1 MNMPALIEIA
11 IIAGS
16 GFAALLILGLIFAR
30 LYKRASKETSFVRT
44 GFGGE
49 KVVMNGGALIL
60 PVLHETI
67 PVNMNTLRLAVER
80 KNEQALITKD
90 RMRVDVL
97 AEFYVRVQPSA
108 DAIASAAQTL
118 GMRTM
123 HPEQLKDLVEGK
135 FVDALRSVAAELTM
149 TELHEQ
155 RTHFVQ
161 KVQQVSSED
170 LLKNGLEL
178 ETVSLTGLDQTAME
192 YFNPSNAFDAEG
204 LTRLTEE
211 IELRKKLRN
220 DIEQDTQVQIRT
232 KNLEAQRRTLEISR
246 DEEYAKLEQE
256 RELAIRR
263 AAQAAEVSQ
272 QEAEKSRE
280 AEGAKITAE
289 QQIQTAKIDADRAV
303 AQQRIAMEQE
313 LGEREIAKERA
324 VDTQNI
330 EKAKAIE
337 LSEQDRAIA
346 VAEKSRAQS
355 EAQAEADKA
364 LAIAVAAE
372 EQVKTVREREGAE
385 RQKII
390 ELIEATKEAERE
402 AIGVKVAAEAQKT
415 AAADQAE
422 ALREEAK
429 GAADKTRIEAEAAGE
444 AVRVAAEAARVRYA
458 VDAAGQKA
466 LNEAANLLSADQVA
480 MTIRVKLIENLDR
493 IIAESVKPL
502 QAIDSIR
509 IVQMEGMNG
518 GAANDSN
525 GHGGGGSNGGGNL
538 ADQVVSGALR
548 YRAQA
553 PLLDQLMA
561 EVGLSGGDVNG
572 LTAVLREPM
581 ATTGETVVETLP
593 APRPVRK
600 GKSVAAVVEPIEIVA
615 DEDEAE
621 DEEA

>member
-1 MNMPALIEIA
+1 MNSLIEIA
-11 IIAGS
+11 ILSGAGLVD
-16 GFAALLILGLIFAR
+16 LLILGLIFAR
-30 LYKRASKETSFVRT
+30 LYKRASKETAFVRT

-49 KVVMNGGALIL
+49 KVVMNGGALVL

-67 PVNMNTLRLAVER
+67 QVNMNTLRLAVQR
-80 KNEQALITKD
+80 SNEQALITKD

-118 GMRTM
+118 GLRTM

-192 YFNPSNAFDAEG
+192 HFNPSNAFDAEG

-232 KNLEAQRRTLEISR
+232 KNLEAQRRTLEIQR
-246 DEEYAKLEQE
+246 DEEYAQLEQE
-256 RELAIRR
+256 RELANRR
-263 AAQAAEVSQ
+263 AEQGADVAR
-272 QEAEKSRE
+272 QEAEKARE
-280 AEGAKITAE
+280 AEAAKITSQ
-289 QQIQTAKIDADRAV
+289 QQIEQARIEAERLV

-313 LGEREIAKERA
+313 VAEREISKARA
-324 VDTQNI
+324 VETQDI

-337 LSEQDRAIA
+337 LSEQDRDIA

-355 EAQAEADKA
+355 EAKAEADKA
-364 LAIAVAAE
+364 LALAVQAE
-372 EQVKTVREREGAE
+372 EQVKTMRDREAAD

-402 AIGVKVAAEAQKT
+402 AITVRVAAEAEKI

-422 ALREEAK
+422 ALREQAR
-429 GAADKTRIEAEAAGE
+429 GQADKTTIEAEAQAK
-444 AVRVAAEAARVRYA
+444 AVRAAAEAARVHYE
-458 VDAAGQKA
+458 VEAAGQQA
-466 LNEAANLLSADQVA
+466 LNTAANLLSAEQVA
-480 MTIRVKLIENLDR
+480 MQIRIKLIENLDR
-493 IIAESVKPL
+493 IIAESVKPMES
-502 QAIDSIR
+502 IDSIK
-509 IVQMEGMNG
+509 IVQVEGL
-518 GAANDSN
+518 
-525 GHGGGGSNGGGNL
+525 NGGGASAGAGAGGSHDGNL
-538 ADQVVSGALR
+538 SEQVVSSALR

-553 PLLDQLMA
+553 PLVDQLMA
-561 EVGLSGGDVNG
+561 EVGLSGADLKG
-572 LTAVLREPM
+572 LTGALRTPE
-581 ATTGETVVETLP
+581 AP
-593 APRPVRK
+593 APQ
-600 GKSVAAVVEPIEIVA
+600 SDTHA
-615 DEDEAE
+615 DEGAPAPAKKKRPDAAQA
-621 DEEA
+621 D

>member
-1 MNMPALIEIA
+1 MPALIELA
-11 IIAGS
+11 MIAG
-16 GFAALLILGLIFAR
+16 GGLAGLIILGLLLAR

-60 PVLHETI
+60 PVFHETI
-67 PVNMNTLRLAVER
+67 PVNMNTLRLAVSR
-80 KNEQALITKD
+80 NNEQALITKD

-97 AEFYVRVQPSA
+97 AEFYVRVQPSSE
-108 DAIASAAQTL
+108 AIASAAQTL
-118 GMRTM
+118 GQRTM
-123 HPEQLKDLVEGK
+123 HPEQLKELVEGK

-232 KNLEAQRRTLEISR
+232 KNLEAQRQTLQITR

-256 RELAIRR
+256 RELATRR
-263 AAQAAEVSQ
+263 AEQSAEVARQ
-272 QEAEKSRE
+272 QAEKTQEAEQAKIASE
-280 AEGAKITAE
+280 QQIEQAKIT
-289 QQIQTAKIDADRAV
+289 ADRAV

-324 VDTQNI
+324 VETQTI

-355 EAQAEADKA
+355 EAQADADKA
-364 LAIAVAAE
+364 LALAVAAE
-372 EQVKTVREREGAE
+372 EQVKTVREREAAD

-402 AIGVKVAAEAQKT
+402 AIAVKVAAEAEKT
-415 AAADQAE
+415 AASDRAE

-429 GAADKTRIEAEAAGE
+429 GAADKTRIEAEASAE
-444 AVRVAAEAARVRYA
+444 SVRLAAEAARVRYD
-458 VDAAGQKA
+458 VDASGQEA
-466 LNEAANLLSADQVA
+466 LNKAANLLSADQVA
-480 MTIRVKLIENLDR
+480 MAIRIKLIENLDR

-502 QAIDSIR
+502 EAIDSIR
-509 IVQMEGMNG
+509 IVQVDGLNGATG
-518 GAANDSN
+518 GAAANDA
-525 GHGGGGSNGGGNL
+525 GGGSNAGGNL

-561 EVGLSGGDVNG
+561 EVGLNGATLPG
-572 LTAVLREPM
+572 LTAPLAEVAP
-581 ATTGETVVETLP
+581 AQAVVEDVP
-593 APRPVRK
+593 APRRVKKAKPAAIVAP
-600 GKSVAAVVEPIEIVA
+600 VAAEEE
-615 DEDEAE
+615 ED

>member
-11 IIAGS
+11 IIAG
-16 GFAALLILGLIFAR
+16 GGLATLLILGLILAR

-60 PVLHETI
+60 PVFHETI

-80 KNEQALITKD
+80 KNDQALITKD

-97 AEFYVRVQPSA
+97 AELYVRVQPSA

-118 GMRTM
+118 GQRTM

-263 AAQAAEVSQ
+263 AEQAAEVSR

-289 QQIQTAKIDADRAV
+289 QQIQTAKIEADRAV

-372 EQVKTVREREGAE
+372 EQVKTVREREAAD

-402 AIGVKVAAEAQKT
+402 AIAVKVAAEAQKA

-429 GAADKTRIEAEAAGE
+429 GAADKTRIEAEAA
-444 AVRVAAEAARVRYA
+444 RLAAEAARVRYA
-458 VDAAGQKA
+458 VDASGQKA

-480 MTIRVKLIENLDR
+480 MAIRIKLIENLDR

-509 IVQMEGMNG
+509 IVQMDGMNG
-518 GAANDSN
+518 AAANDV
-525 GHGGGGSNGGGNL
+525 GGSSNGGSNL

-561 EVGLSGGDVNG
+561 EVGLSGGDVHG
-572 LTAVLREPM
+572 LTAALREPV
-581 ATTGETVVETLP
+581 ATAGEASTLVESQP
-593 APRPVRK
+593 APKGRK
-600 GKSVAAVVEPIEIVA
+600 ARSIPAVVEPAEIVA
-615 DEDEAE
+615 EKEDGEA
-621 DEEA
+621 

>member
-1 MNMPALIEIA
+1 MPALIEIA
-11 IIAGS
+11 LIAGVS
-16 GFAALLILGLIFAR
+16 LAGLIILGLLLAR

-60 PVLHETI
+60 PVFHETI
-67 PVNMNTLRLAVER
+67 PVNMNTLRLAVSR
-80 KNEQALITKD
+80 NNEQALITKD

-97 AEFYVRVQPSA
+97 AEFYVRVQPSSE
-108 DAIASAAQTL
+108 AIASAAQTL
-118 GMRTM
+118 GQRTM
-123 HPEQLKDLVEGK
+123 HPEQLKELVEGK

-232 KNLEAQRRTLEISR
+232 KNLEAQRQTLQITR

-256 RELAIRR
+256 RELATRR
-263 AAQAAEVSQ
+263 AEQAAEVARQ
-272 QEAEKSRE
+272 QAEKTQEAEQ
-280 AEGAKITAE
+280 AKIASE
-289 QQIQTAKIDADRAV
+289 QQIEQSKINADRAV

-324 VDTQNI
+324 VETQTI

-355 EAQAEADKA
+355 EAQADADKA
-364 LAIAVAAE
+364 LALAVAAE
-372 EQVKTVREREGAE
+372 EQVKTVREREAAD

-402 AIGVKVAAEAQKT
+402 AIAVKVAAEAEKT
-415 AAADQAE
+415 AASDRAE

-429 GAADKTRIEAEAAGE
+429 GAADKTRIEAEATAE
-444 AVRVAAEAARVRYA
+444 AVRLAAEAARVRYD
-458 VDAAGQKA
+458 VDASGQEA
-466 LNEAANLLSADQVA
+466 LNKAANLLSADQVA
-480 MTIRVKLIENLDR
+480 MAIRIKLIENLDR

-502 QAIDSIR
+502 EAIDSIR
-509 IVQMEGMNG
+509 IVQVDGLNGATG
-518 GAANDSN
+518 GAAANDAGS
-525 GHGGGGSNGGGNL
+525 GSNGGGNL

-561 EVGLSGGDVNG
+561 EVGLNGATLPG
-572 LTAVLREPM
+572 LTAPLAEISPAAAVDD
-581 ATTGETVVETLP
+581 VP
-593 APRPVRK
+593 APRRARKAKPAAIAAPV
-600 GKSVAAVVEPIEIVA
+600 AVEE
-615 DEDEAE
+615 EEE
-621 DEEA
+621 GDEEA

>member
-1 MNMPALIEIA
+1 MPALIEIA
-11 IIAGS
+11 VIAGGS
-16 GFAALLILGLIFAR
+16 LIGLLILGLILAR

-60 PVLHETI
+60 PVFHETI
-67 PVNMNTLRLAVER
+67 PVNMNTLRLAVAR
-80 KNEQALITKD
+80 NNEQALITKD

-97 AEFYVRVQPSA
+97 AEFYVRVQPSSE
-108 DAIASAAQTL
+108 AIASAAQTL
-118 GMRTM
+118 GQRTM
-123 HPEQLKDLVEGK
+123 HPEQLKELVEGK

-232 KNLEAQRRTLEISR
+232 KNLEAQRQTLQITR

-256 RELAIRR
+256 RELATRR
-263 AAQAAEVSQ
+263 AEQSAEVARQ
-272 QEAEKSRE
+272 QAEKTQEAEQ
-280 AEGAKITAE
+280 AKIASE
-289 QQIQTAKIDADRAV
+289 QQIEQSKINADRAV

-324 VDTQNI
+324 VETQTI

-355 EAQAEADKA
+355 EAQADADKA
-364 LAIAVAAE
+364 LALAVAAE
-372 EQVKTVREREGAE
+372 EQVKTVREREAAD

-402 AIGVKVAAEAQKT
+402 AIAVKVAAEAEKT
-415 AAADQAE
+415 AASDRAE

-429 GAADKTRIEAEAAGE
+429 GAADKTRIEAEATAE
-444 AVRVAAEAARVRYA
+444 AVRLAAEAARVRYD
-458 VDAAGQKA
+458 VDASGQEA
-466 LNEAANLLSADQVA
+466 LNKAANLLSADQVA
-480 MTIRVKLIENLDR
+480 MAIRIKLIENLDR

-502 QAIDSIR
+502 EAIDSIR
-509 IVQMEGMNG
+509 IVQVDGLNG
-518 GAANDSN
+518 ATGGAAANDS
-525 GHGGGGSNGGGNL
+525 GGGSNGGGNL

-561 EVGLSGGDVNG
+561 EVGLNGGAMSG
-572 LTAVLREPM
+572 LTAPLTEVAP
-581 ATTGETVVETLP
+581 AATVVDDVT
-593 APRPVRK
+593 APRRAKKAKPAAIAAPV
-600 GKSVAAVVEPIEIVA
+600 AVEE
-615 DEDEAE
+615 EEG

>member
-11 IIAGS
+11 IIAGVS
-16 GFAALLILGLIFAR
+16 LAALLILGLIFAR

-364 LAIAVAAE
+364 LAVAVAAE
-372 EQVKTVREREGAE
+372 EQVKTVREREAAD

-480 MTIRVKLIENLDR
+480 MAIRIKLIENLDR

-509 IVQMEGMNG
+509 IVHMDGVNG
-518 GAANDSN
+518 AAANDR
-525 GHGGGGSNGGGNL
+525 GGGSKDGGNL
-538 ADQVVSGALR
+538 ADQVVSSALR

-553 PLLDQLMA
+553 PLLDQLMS
-561 EVGLSGGDVNG
+561 EVGLSGGDING
-572 LTAVLREPM
+572 LTGVLRQSTPPEEAQAGIEAP
-581 ATTGETVVETLP
+581 P
-593 APRPVRK
+593 AAKSRK
-600 GKSVAAVVEPIEIVA
+600 GRTIPAIVEPIELVA
-615 DEDEAE
+615 DADEVEEEEDTET
-621 DEEA
+621 

>member
-1 MNMPALIEIA
+1 
-11 IIAGS
+11 
-16 GFAALLILGLIFAR
+16 
-30 LYKRASKETSFVRT
+30 
-44 GFGGE
+44 
-49 KVVMNGGALIL
+49 MNGGALVL

-67 PVNMNTLRLAVER
+67 SVNMNTLRLAVQR
-80 KNEQALITKD
+80 SNEQALITKD

-135 FVDALRSVAAELTM
+135 FVDAQRSVAAELTM

-192 YFNPSNAFDAEG
+192 HFNRSNAFDAEG

-246 DEEYAKLEQE
+246 DEEYAQLEQE
-256 RELAIRR
+256 REIANRR
-263 AAQAAEVSQ
+263 AEQAADVAR
-272 QEAEKSRE
+272 QEAEKARE
-280 AEGAKITAE
+280 AEAAKITSQ
-289 QQIQTAKIDADRAV
+289 QQIAQAKIEADRLV

-313 LGEREIAKERA
+313 VAEREISKARA
-324 VDTQNI
+324 VEVQDI

-337 LSEQDRAIA
+337 LSEQDRNIA
-346 VAEKSRAQS
+346 VAEKSRAES
-355 EAQAEADKA
+355 EAKAEADRA
-364 LAIAVAAE
+364 LALAVQAE
-372 EQVKTVREREGAE
+372 EQVKTVRDREAAD

-390 ELIEATKEAERE
+390 ELIEAAKEAERE
-402 AIGVKVAAEAQKT
+402 AIAIRVAAEAEKI

-422 ALREEAK
+422 ALREQAR
-429 GAADKTRIEAEAAGE
+429 GQADKTRIGAEAEAE
-444 AVRVAAEAARVRYA
+444 AVRVAAEAARIRYE
-458 VDAAGQKA
+458 VDAAGQHA
-466 LNEAANLLSADQVA
+466 LNTAANLLSPEQVA
-480 MTIRVKLIENLDR
+480 MQIRLKLLENLDR

-502 QAIDSIR
+502 ENIDSIK
-509 IVQMEGMNG
+509 IIQVDGLNG
-518 GAANDSN
+518 GASAA
-525 GHGGGGSNGGGNL
+525 GEGAAAAAPGGNL
-538 ADQVVSGALR
+538 SDQVVSSALG

-553 PLLDQLMA
+553 PLVDQLMA
-561 EVGLSGGDVNG
+561 EVGLSGVDLNG
-572 LTAVLREPM
+572 LTGALRRAPSAPAAPSGSDAE
-581 ATTGETVVETLP
+581 P
-593 APRPVRK
+593 AP
-600 GKSVAAVVEPIEIVA
+600 A
-615 DEDEAE
+615 DA
-621 DEEA
+621 

>member
-1 MNMPALIEIA
+1 MNSLIEIA
-11 IIAGS
+11 ILSGAGLV
-16 GFAALLILGLIFAR
+16 ALLILGLIFAR
-30 LYKRASKETSFVRT
+30 LYKRASKETAFVRT

-49 KVVMNGGALIL
+49 KVVMNGGALVL

-67 PVNMNTLRLAVER
+67 QVNMNTLRLAVQR
-80 KNEQALITKD
+80 SNEQALITKD

-118 GMRTM
+118 GLRTM

-192 YFNPSNAFDAEG
+192 HFNPSNAFDAEG

-232 KNLEAQRRTLEISR
+232 KNLEAQRRTLEIQR
-246 DEEYAKLEQE
+246 DEEYAQLEQE
-256 RELAIRR
+256 RELANRR
-263 AAQAAEVSQ
+263 AEQGADVAR
-272 QEAEKSRE
+272 QEAEKARE
-280 AEGAKITAE
+280 AEAAKITSQ
-289 QQIQTAKIDADRAV
+289 QQIEQARIEAERLV

-313 LGEREIAKERA
+313 VAEREISKARA
-324 VDTQNI
+324 VETQDI

-337 LSEQDRAIA
+337 LSEQDRDIA

-355 EAQAEADKA
+355 EAKAEADKA
-364 LAIAVAAE
+364 LALAVQAE
-372 EQVKTVREREGAE
+372 EQVKTMRDREAAD

-402 AIGVKVAAEAQKT
+402 AITVRVAAEAEKI

-422 ALREEAK
+422 ALREQAR
-429 GAADKTRIEAEAAGE
+429 GQADKTTIEAEAQAK
-444 AVRVAAEAARVRYA
+444 AVRAAAEAARVHYE
-458 VDAAGQKA
+458 VEAAGRQA
-466 LNEAANLLSADQVA
+466 LNTAANLLSAEQVA
-480 MTIRVKLIENLDR
+480 MQIRIKLIENLDR
-493 IIAESVKPL
+493 IIAESVKPMES
-502 QAIDSIR
+502 IDSIK
-509 IVQMEGMNG
+509 IVQVEGL
-518 GAANDSN
+518 
-525 GHGGGGSNGGGNL
+525 NGGGASAGAGAGGSHDGNL
-538 ADQVVSGALR
+538 SEQVVSSALR

-553 PLLDQLMA
+553 PLVDQLMA
-561 EVGLSGGDVNG
+561 EVGLSGADLKG
-572 LTAVLREPM
+572 LTGALRTPE
-581 ATTGETVVETLP
+581 P
-593 APRPVRK
+593 AP
-600 GKSVAAVVEPIEIVA
+600 SLQSAHSA
-615 DEDEAE
+615 DEAAAPGPAKKKRPDAAQA
-621 DEEA
+621 D

>member
-1 MNMPALIEIA
+1 MPALIEIA
-11 IIAGS
+11 AIAGGS
-16 GFAALLILGLIFAR
+16 LVGLLILGLILAR

-60 PVLHETI
+60 PVFHETI
-67 PVNMNTLRLAVER
+67 PVNMNTLRLAVSR
-80 KNEQALITKD
+80 NNEQALITKD

-97 AEFYVRVQPSA
+97 AEFYVRVQPSSE
-108 DAIASAAQTL
+108 AIASAAQTL
-118 GMRTM
+118 GQRTM
-123 HPEQLKDLVEGK
+123 HPEQLKELVEGK

-232 KNLEAQRRTLEISR
+232 KNLEAQRQTLQITR

-256 RELAIRR
+256 RELATRR
-263 AAQAAEVSQ
+263 AEQSAEVARQ
-272 QEAEKSRE
+272 QAEKTQEAEQAKIASE
-280 AEGAKITAE
+280 QQIEQAKIT
-289 QQIQTAKIDADRAV
+289 ADRAV

-324 VDTQNI
+324 VETQTI

-355 EAQAEADKA
+355 EAQADADKA
-364 LAIAVAAE
+364 LALAVAAE
-372 EQVKTVREREGAE
+372 EQVKTVREREAAD

-402 AIGVKVAAEAQKT
+402 AIAVKVAAEAEKT
-415 AAADQAE
+415 AASDRAE

-429 GAADKTRIEAEAAGE
+429 GAADKTRIEAEATAE
-444 AVRVAAEAARVRYA
+444 AVRLAAEAARVRYD
-458 VDAAGQKA
+458 VDASGQEA
-466 LNEAANLLSADQVA
+466 LNKAANLLSADQVA
-480 MTIRVKLIENLDR
+480 MAIRIKLIENLDR

-502 QAIDSIR
+502 EAIDSIR
-509 IVQMEGMNG
+509 IVQVDGLNG
-518 GAANDSN
+518 ATGAAAANDA
-525 GHGGGGSNGGGNL
+525 GGGSNGGGGNL

-561 EVGLSGGDVNG
+561 EVGLNGGALSG
-572 LTAVLREPM
+572 LTAPLADAAPAPAAIDGV
-581 ATTGETVVETLP
+581 P
-593 APRPVRK
+593 APRRARKAKPAAIAAPV
-600 GKSVAAVVEPIEIVA
+600 AVEE
-615 DEDEAE
+615 EEE
-621 DEEA
+621 GDEEA

>member
-1 MNMPALIEIA
+1 MNSIIEIA
-11 IIAGS
+11 IIS
-16 GFAALLILGLIFAR
+16 GVGLVALLILGLIFAR
-30 LYKRASKETSFVRT
+30 LYKRASKETAFVRT

-49 KVVMNGGALIL
+49 KVVMNGGALVL

-67 PVNMNTLRLAVER
+67 SVNMNTLRLAVQR
-80 KNEQALITKD
+80 SNEQALITKD

-192 YFNPSNAFDAEG
+192 HFNPSNAFDAEG

-246 DEEYAKLEQE
+246 DEEYAQLEQE
-256 RELAIRR
+256 REIANRR
-263 AAQAAEVSQ
+263 AEQAADVAR
-272 QEAEKSRE
+272 QEAEKARE
-280 AEGAKITAE
+280 AEAAKITSQ
-289 QQIQTAKIDADRAV
+289 QQIAQAKIEADRLV

-313 LGEREIAKERA
+313 VAEREISKARA
-324 VDTQNI
+324 VEVQDI

-337 LSEQDRAIA
+337 LSEQDRNIA
-346 VAEKSRAQS
+346 VAEKSRAES
-355 EAQAEADKA
+355 EAKAEADRA
-364 LAIAVAAE
+364 LALAVQAE
-372 EQVKTVREREGAE
+372 EQVKTVRDREAAD

-390 ELIEATKEAERE
+390 ELIEAAKEAERE
-402 AIGVKVAAEAQKT
+402 AIAIRVAAEAEKI

-422 ALREEAK
+422 ALREQAR
-429 GAADKTRIEAEAAGE
+429 GQADKTRIAAEAEAE
-444 AVRVAAEAARVRYA
+444 AVRVAAEAARIRYE
-458 VDAAGQKA
+458 VDAAGQHA
-466 LNEAANLLSADQVA
+466 LNTAANLLSPEQVA
-480 MTIRVKLIENLDR
+480 MQIRLKLLENLDR

-502 QAIDSIR
+502 ENIDSIK
-509 IVQMEGMNG
+509 IIQVDGLNG
-518 GAANDSN
+518 GASAGSE
-525 GHGGGGSNGGGNL
+525 GGAAAAAGGNL
-538 ADQVVSGALR
+538 SDQVVSSALR

-553 PLLDQLMA
+553 PLVDQLMA
-561 EVGLSGGDVNG
+561 EVGLSGTDLNG
-572 LTAVLREPM
+572 LTGALRPGP
-581 ATTGETVVETLP
+581 AAASAAGTSSAGSDP
-593 APRPVRK
+593 APASA
-600 GKSVAAVVEPIEIVA
+600 GT
-615 DEDEAE
+615 
-621 DEEA
+621 

>member
-1 MNMPALIEIA
+1 MNSIIEIA
-11 IIAGS
+11 IISGAGLV
-16 GFAALLILGLIFAR
+16 ALLILGLIFAR
-30 LYKRASKETSFVRT
+30 LYKRASKETAFVRT

-49 KVVMNGGALIL
+49 KVVMNGGALVL

-67 PVNMNTLRLAVER
+67 SVNMNTLRLAVQR
-80 KNEQALITKD
+80 SNEQALITKD

-118 GMRTM
+118 GLRTM
-123 HPEQLKDLVEGK
+123 HPEQLKELVEGK

-192 YFNPSNAFDAEG
+192 HFNPLNAFDAEG
-204 LTRLTEE
+204 LTRLTQE

-246 DEEYAKLEQE
+246 DEEYAQLEQE
-256 RELAIRR
+256 REIANRR
-263 AAQAAEVSQ
+263 AEQAADVAR
-272 QEAEKSRE
+272 QEAEKARE
-280 AEGAKITAE
+280 AEGAKITAT
-289 QQIQTAKIDADRAV
+289 QQIDQARIEAERLV

-313 LGEREIAKERA
+313 VAEREISKARA
-324 VDTQNI
+324 VETQDI

-337 LSEQDRAIA
+337 LSEQDRDIA

-355 EAQAEADKA
+355 EAKAEADKA
-364 LAIAVAAE
+364 LALAVQAE
-372 EQVKTVREREGAE
+372 EQVKTVRDREAAD

-390 ELIEATKEAERE
+390 ELIEASKEAERE
-402 AIGVKVAAEAQKT
+402 AITIRVAAEAEKI

-422 ALREEAK
+422 ALREQAR
-429 GAADKTRIEAEAAGE
+429 GQADKTTIEAEAQAQ
-444 AVRVAAEAARVRYA
+444 AVRVAAEAARVHYE
-458 VDAAGQKA
+458 VEAAGQNA
-466 LNEAANLLSADQVA
+466 LNTAANLLSPEQVA
-480 MTIRVKLIENLDR
+480 MQIRIKLIENLDR
-493 IIAESVKPL
+493 IIAESVKPMEN
-502 QAIDSIR
+502 IDSIK
-509 IVQMEGMNG
+509 IVQVEGLNGGG
-518 GAANDSN
+518 GAAA
-525 GHGGGGSNGGGNL
+525 GAGGGSQEGNL
-538 ADQVVSGALR
+538 SDQVVSSALR

-553 PLLDQLMA
+553 PLVDQLMA
-561 EVGLSGGDVNG
+561 EVGLSGVDLNG
-572 LTAVLREPM
+572 LTGALRTPISQPQAHSEPVTD
-581 ATTGETVVETLP
+581 ASGEVP
-593 APRPVRK
+593 Q
-600 GKSVAAVVEPIEIVA
+600 A
-615 DEDEAE
+615 D
-621 DEEA
+621 

>member
-1 MNMPALIEIA
+1 
-11 IIAGS
+11 
-16 GFAALLILGLIFAR
+16 
-30 LYKRASKETSFVRT
+30 
-44 GFGGE
+44 
-49 KVVMNGGALIL
+49 
-60 PVLHETI
+60 
-67 PVNMNTLRLAVER
+67 
-80 KNEQALITKD
+80 
-90 RMRVDVL
+90 
-97 AEFYVRVQPSA
+97 
-108 DAIASAAQTL
+108 
-118 GMRTM
+118 
-123 HPEQLKDLVEGK
+123 
-135 FVDALRSVAAELTM
+135 M

-232 KNLEAQRRTLEISR
+232 KNLEAQRQTLQITR

-256 RELAIRR
+256 RELATRR
-263 AAQAAEVSQ
+263 AEQSAEVARQ
-272 QEAEKSRE
+272 QAEKTQEAEQAKIASE
-280 AEGAKITAE
+280 QQIEQAKIT
-289 QQIQTAKIDADRAV
+289 ADRAV

-324 VDTQNI
+324 VETQTI

-355 EAQAEADKA
+355 EAQADADKA
-364 LAIAVAAE
+364 LALAVAAE
-372 EQVKTVREREGAE
+372 EQVKTVREREAAD

-402 AIGVKVAAEAQKT
+402 AIAVKVAAEAEKT
-415 AAADQAE
+415 AASDRAE

-429 GAADKTRIEAEAAGE
+429 GAADKTRIEAEASAE
-444 AVRVAAEAARVRYA
+444 SVRLAAEAARVRYD
-458 VDAAGQKA
+458 VDASGQEA
-466 LNEAANLLSADQVA
+466 LNKAANLLSADQVA
-480 MTIRVKLIENLDR
+480 MAIRIKLIENLDR

-502 QAIDSIR
+502 EAIDSIR
-509 IVQMEGMNG
+509 IVQVDGLNG
-518 GAANDSN
+518 ATGGAAANDS
-525 GHGGGGSNGGGNL
+525 GAGGSNGGGNL

-561 EVGLSGGDVNG
+561 EVGLNGATLPG
-572 LTAVLREPM
+572 LTAPLSDVAP
-581 ATTGETVVETLP
+581 TTATVVDDVPAPRRAKKAKPAAIAAPSAVEEEEDGAEAEAFSSLLP
-593 APRPVRK
+593 TGSRRPKGRRLSSCPLRSSSRPKLAKSRDPGVAATYWSAAEWVDQAPRPVSWVPGLRSASRPFARDDDRT
-600 GKSVAAVVEPIEIVA
+600 GCGS
-615 DEDEAE
+615 
-621 DEEA
+621 

>member
-11 IIAGS
+11 VIAGS
-16 GFAALLILGLIFAR
+16 SLVALLILGMILAR

-60 PVLHETI
+60 PVFHETI
-67 PVNMNTLRLAVER
+67 PVNMNTLRLAVSR
-80 KNEQALITKD
+80 NNEQALITKD

-118 GMRTM
+118 GQRTM

-263 AAQAAEVSQ
+263 AEQAAEVSRQ
-272 QEAEKSRE
+272 GAEKSRE

-313 LGEREIAKERA
+313 LSEREIAKERA

-337 LSEQDRAIA
+337 LAEQDRSIA
-346 VAEKSRAQS
+346 VAERSRAQS
-355 EAQAEADKA
+355 EAQADADKA
-364 LAIAVAAE
+364 LAVAVAAE
-372 EQVKTVREREGAE
+372 EQVKTVRERE
-385 RQKII
+385 
-390 ELIEATKEAERE
+390 
-402 AIGVKVAAEAQKT
+402 VAAEAQKT

-480 MTIRVKLIENLDR
+480 MAIRIKLIENLDR

-509 IVQMEGMNG
+509 IVQMDGMNG
-518 GAANDSN
+518 AAAND
-525 GHGGGGSNGGGNL
+525 GGAGGSGGGNL
-538 ADQVVSGALR
+538 ADQMVSGALR

-572 LTAVLREPM
+572 LTAALREPVQ
-581 ATTGETVVETLP
+581 TTGQAGIVESLP
-593 APRPVRK
+593 ALKGRK
-600 GKSVAAVVEPIEIVA
+600 AKSIPAVVEPIELVA
-615 DEDEAE
+615 EDEDEVEVE
-621 DEEA
+621 DEDDTEA